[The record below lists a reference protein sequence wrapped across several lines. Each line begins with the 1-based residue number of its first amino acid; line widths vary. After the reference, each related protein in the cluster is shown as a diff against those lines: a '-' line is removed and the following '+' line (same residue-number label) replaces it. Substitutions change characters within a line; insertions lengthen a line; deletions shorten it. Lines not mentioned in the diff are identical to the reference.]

1 MIKKLQTVEE
11 SYIQFTDEELSKLGL
26 QKGDKFTVTHDGEKI
41 ILKPYVKI
49 ELDMDE
55 WSRDI
60 LEKLIKT
67 SCEEHKPVDEIIE
80 DILRTYVDRLKKV

>member
-11 SYIQFTDEELSKLGL
+11 SHIQFTDEELVELGL
-26 QKGDKFTVTHDGEKI
+26 HKGDKFTVTHDGEKI
-41 ILKPYVKI
+41 ILKPYVNI
-49 ELDMDE
+49 ELDMSE
-55 WSRDI
+55 WSRDV

-80 DILRTYVDRLKKV
+80 DILRSYVDTFKKV